1 MNETKS
7 TIIVTC
13 SGASNT
19 GTTADT
25 IARRLCIDQPE
36 LLDLLCL
43 SAFAIRKAPSIKKL
57 EEAGRI
63 VVLEGCASRCAS
75 EILRQG
81 GFSPDLVLEM
91 ASDYKI
97 RKNTVPKAEG
107 EVLEKIIDDVKMKM
121 KGM

>member
-1 MNETKS
+1 MKRA
-7 TIIVTC
+7 IIVTC

-25 IARRLCIDQPE
+25 VARGLCVDQPE
-36 LLDLLCL
+36 VLDLLCL

-57 EEAGRI
+57 EGADRI

-81 GFSPDLVLEM
+81 SFSPDLVLEM

-97 RKNTVPKAEG
+97 QKNMVPKAEAEG
-107 EVLEKIIDDVKMKM
+107 LEKIIDDVKMKM